1 MCLFSSNRWTFF
13 SNPQISSFII
23 KIFGN
28 IMCQTWSKALE
39 NEGLRELY
47 RGFAL
52 LWSVNTFISEVRNTK
67 RKEIYITVF
76 SFFLDAVYSARQDNA
91 EALDNL
97 KKKLASIN
105 NNILYLE
112 NRQHDLE
119 GDYSKLL

>member
-1 MCLFSSNRWTFF
+1 
-13 SNPQISSFII
+13 
-23 KIFGN
+23 
-28 IMCQTWSKALE
+28 MCQTWSKALE
-39 NEGLRELY
+39 NEGLRALY

-67 RKEIYITVF
+67 RKAIYITVF